1 MVWDSIWDACYK
13 SIKVVIVG
21 LSVTLFGLVSA
32 QTVTAA
38 TPSAVVRQT
47 DPLAVGAS
55 SARLFTKAALP
66 AAPTLSSKPIL
77 SNFFIG
83 ASGYAIY
90 GGTGTFSV
98 LAYNNTSTGQL
109 YGYYLVL
116 PIQVTAQLAAVQ
128 QAANQFV
135 IDLQNQVNGTQ
146 HVFTI
151 SSITVYQLDNTTD
164 GREVFYFR
172 PNDGAVKNN
181 VVQVGDWPAMNMP
194 IQVKA
199 KADISG
205 DQSAVQFNANDKTE
219 LLQYSVLFAGFG
231 NYSAPDDWFYPTITP
246 SQIGVSEAPDAYISA
261 ITYGNIRHTLYLT
274 DAAVIETYNVVNA
287 DTGAPIKTITKTGQT
302 GTTYSRVG
310 LVDTL
315 ASLGL
320 DSRQYWAP
328 SLTIDSGTLTDTAV
342 PFVPTEWSAPTANP
356 TVPGHT
362 YTIKVS
368 PIKTNLQL
376 KPVMITPGSKW
387 QLSDSVQQLTG
398 PDGKTLPLTDVKATG
413 VDQVNTNA
421 AGQYPISISYT
432 DAQGNVTTAKSVV
445 TVGYTDNGFAWYDTD
460 VDGVYVVTGSGAE
473 SKLDGTKQPIRF
485 QLFKQNTATGA
496 WTVAAHYDP
505 SSAPTF
511 LSTAP
516 VSINSS
522 GDYQLAIPSA
532 GTFKIGIAQADLQAL
547 HYSLTKLNGGYD
559 TTTNSAFDPK
569 ITGNDGSTAYY
580 LTQNAYTIPA
590 TGALSTNDAAALGQI
605 AAGVYTS
612 QVGLISLTPPTL
624 DFGKQIIP
632 YQTTTYANQ
641 NAAGNQLIY
650 SDNRTVFRSPFSISV
665 QASDFIDQTDS
676 QHSVGL
682 QQSFLTFQQLGAGM
696 PSFKVYTGGSD
707 VTLFTVEN
715 SKAGATMI
723 MLNPPQ
729 LTVPGVSGTTTIQA
743 NHQYQAKLTWTLTDG
758 I

>member
-38 TPSAVVRQT
+38 TPSAVVRQS

-55 SARLFTKAALP
+55 SARLFAKDALP
-66 AAPTLSSKPIL
+66 TAPTLTATPSL
-77 SNFFIG
+77 SNFYID

-90 GGTGTFSV
+90 GGTGEININ
-98 LAYNNTSTGQL
+98 AYNTSSDGQL
-109 YGYYLVL
+109 YGFYLVL
-116 PIQVTAQLAAVQ
+116 PIQVTGQLAEIQ
-128 QAANQFV
+128 TAANTFV
-135 IDLQNQVNGTQ
+135 TGLQNYMQGGQ
-146 HVFTI
+146 HFYTI
-151 SSITVYQLDNTTD
+151 ASIKVYQLDNTTD

-172 PNDGAVKNN
+172 PNDGATKMSGEPTNWVKFP
-181 VVQVGDWPAMNMP
+181 VP
-194 IQVKA
+194 IQIKA
-199 KADISG
+199 KKDLSISE
-205 DQSAVQFNANDKTE
+205 QNAVQFNANNDDE
-219 LLQYSVLFAGFG
+219 LLKYSVLFAGFG
-231 NYSAPDDWFYPTITP
+231 AYPGLGDPYPTIKP
-246 SQIGVSEAPDAYISA
+246 SQIGVSQAPDTYISA
-261 ITYGNIRHTLYLT
+261 ISYGNIRRTLNLT
-274 DAAVIETYNVVNA
+274 DATVTETYNVVNA
-287 DTGAPIKTITKTGQT
+287 DTGAPIKKITKVGQT

-320 DSRQYWAP
+320 KSSEYWGP
-328 SLTIDSGTLTDTAV
+328 SLTIDSGTLTDPAV
-342 PFVPTEWSAPTANP
+342 PFVPTRWSAPTANP
-356 TVPGHT
+356 AVDGQT

-398 PDGKTLPLTDVKATG
+398 PDGKTLPLTDVTATG

-445 TVGYTDNGFAWYDTD
+445 MVGYTDNGLVWYDAD
-460 VDGVYVVTGSGAE
+460 
-473 SKLDGTKQPIRF
+473 LDGTYEGSESRPDGTKFPIRF
-485 QLFKQNTATGA
+485 QLFKKNTTTGA
-496 WTVAAHYDP
+496 WVAAPHYDS

-516 VSINSS
+516 VTINSS
-522 GDYQLAIPSA
+522 GNYQLAIPSA

-559 TTTNSAFDPK
+559 VTTNSAFDPK

-590 TGALSTNDAAALGQI
+590 TGALSTNDAAILGQI

-612 QVGLISLTPPTL
+612 QVGLISLTPPML
-624 DFGKQIIP
+624 DFGKQVIP

-665 QASDFIDQTDS
+665 QAGDFIDQTDS

>member
-1 MVWDSIWDACYK
+1 MIWDTIWNGFCK
-13 SIKVVIVG
+13 VIKLVLVMFGI
-21 LSVTLFGLVSA
+21 SLFGLVFVH
-32 QTVTAA
+32 TVMAA
-38 TPSAVVRQT
+38 SERTPTTVVRQT

-55 SARLFTKAALP
+55 SARLFAKATLP
-66 AAPTLSSKPIL
+66 TAPTLSGKPNL
-77 SNFFIG
+77 SNFYIE

-90 GGTGTFSV
+90 GGTGTIDIN
-98 LAYNNTSTGQL
+98 AYNASSDGQL
-109 YGYYLVL
+109 YGFYLVL
-116 PIQVTAQLAAVQ
+116 PIQVTGQLAEIQ
-128 QAANQFV
+128 TAANTFV
-135 IDLQNQVNGTQ
+135 TDLQNYMQGGQ
-146 HVFTI
+146 HFYTI
-151 SSITVYQLDNTTD
+151 ASIKAYQLDNTTD

-172 PNDGAVKNN
+172 PNDGATKMAGEPATWVKFH
-181 VVQVGDWPAMNMP
+181 VP
-194 IQVKA
+194 IQIKA
-199 KADISG
+199 KKDLSPSE
-205 DQSAVQFNANDKTE
+205 QNAVKFNANNNAE

-231 NYSAPDDWFYPTITP
+231 DIMDDVSGTAYPTITP
-246 SQIGVSEAPDAYISA
+246 SQIGVSEAPDTYIAA
-261 ITYGNIRHTLYLT
+261 ITVNGIRRTLNLT
-274 DAAVIETYNVVNA
+274 DATVIETYNVVNA

-320 DSRQYWAP
+320 DSKQYWAP

-342 PFVPTEWSAPTANP
+342 PFVPTTWFAGSANP

-398 PDGKTLPLTDVKATG
+398 PDGKNLSLTDVKATG

-445 TVGYTDNGFAWYDTD
+445 MVGYTDRGLAWYDSD
-460 VDGVYVVTGSGAE
+460 VDGVYTAFE
-473 SKLDGTKQPIRF
+473 HKLDGSKQPIRF
-485 QLFKQNTATGA
+485 QLFKQNTVTGA

-559 TTTNSAFDPK
+559 IMANSAFDSK
-569 ITGNDGSTAYY
+569 VTGNDGSTAYY

-590 TGALSTNDAAALGQI
+590 TGALSIHDAAVLGQI

-624 DFGKQIIP
+624 DFGKQVIP
-632 YQTTTYANQ
+632 YQTATYTNQ

-665 QASDFIDQTDS
+665 QAGDFIDQTDS